1 MPDADRSGSAA
12 GRRGQILTCEENLT
26 CKRKIFLTHPIVY
39 RSNYIV
45 LDSRKTY
52 GIIMTVPGSEEHSKG
67 NSRGFWAHR
76 SHSADG
82 SDKVE
87 ATATSAGLVTPG
99 RCNRQDFP
107 IDRHRVALLIIDLQD
122 LLCDENKRKGIT
134 EVSYLF
140 HESLPSALPNVEILL
155 SAFRHVKLLE
165 EEKAST
171 TTKPSGRPE
180 IIFTYL
186 EALTE
191 DCRDI
196 SMDYKLSGPNLTALL
211 PTPSK
216 PAIFLPNITPKV
228 DEIRIPKTSCSVF
241 LSTNINY
248 VLRNLNVEHLV
259 LCGQIT
265 NKGVESTCRDAA
277 DLGYFVTVAH
287 DACAAHSL
295 QEHQQGLSNMNGFAR
310 VVDTKQVVRELSGT
324 SVMYPLKEHL
334 LLKPSNK
341 KDYADHKVD
350 QVSHRKVEAP
360 YGSVAKWH

>member
-1 MPDADRSGSAA
+1 
-12 GRRGQILTCEENLT
+12 
-26 CKRKIFLTHPIVY
+26 
-39 RSNYIV
+39 
-45 LDSRKTY
+45 
-52 GIIMTVPGSEEHSKG
+52 MTLNSSEDNAKG

-82 SDKVE
+82 SEKVE
-87 ATATSAGLVTPG
+87 TTGALAAMVSPG
-99 RCNRQDFP
+99 KCNRHDFP
-107 IDRHRVALLIIDLQD
+107 INRHRVALLIIDVQD
-122 LLCDENKRKGIT
+122 VLCDENQRKGIT
-134 EVSYLF
+134 AVSYLF

-165 EEKAST
+165 EERANSN
-171 TTKPSGRPE
+171 KPGRPE
-180 IIFTYL
+180 IVFTYL

-216 PAIFLPNITPKV
+216 PAVFLPNITPKV

-265 NKGVESTCRDAA
+265 NKGVESACRDAA
-277 DLGYFVTVAH
+277 DLGYFVTVVH
-287 DACAAHSL
+287 DACAAYSL

-310 VVDTKQVVRELSGT
+310 IVDTKQVVRELSGT
-324 SVMYPLKEHL
+324 NVMYPLQEHL
-334 LLKPSNK
+334 LLKSSGK
-341 KDYADHKVD
+341 KECTERKVD
-350 QVSHRKVEAP
+350 QISHRKVEPP